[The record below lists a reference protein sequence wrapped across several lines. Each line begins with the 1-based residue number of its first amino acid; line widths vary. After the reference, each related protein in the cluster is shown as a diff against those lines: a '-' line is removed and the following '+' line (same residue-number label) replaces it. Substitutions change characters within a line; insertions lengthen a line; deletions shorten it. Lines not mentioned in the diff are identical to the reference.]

1 MRIVIV
7 STLCL
12 AVGFGV
18 AWMVLGSASPSGLTS
33 ASAEA
38 ASEPSAQQYTCGM
51 HPEVVSDE
59 PGICPICNMKLTPK
73 KQAGES
79 ASGVTID
86 PVTRQN
92 MGLVTADAHY
102 RTLQRTVRAFGRVA
116 YREPNRHSVN
126 LKVKGWVEQLFVD
139 EIGEQVFKGQPLLR
153 LYAPELVA
161 AQREYLVAA
170 RAADVATMS
179 ELVSAAADR
188 LRNWDISDDQ
198 IERLSS
204 DEDILQTM
212 TIRAPADGIVV
223 NKMVNEGDRLLPGK
237 ELFEVVDLSTV
248 WVTAHVYEL
257 DAPFVSV
264 GQQALVR
271 FPKLPGEQYTGRVEY
286 VSPFL
291 GDDRQI
297 EIRITLENPNQQL
310 KPQMYAEV
318 SLSSELSGDQLV
330 VPRKAVIN
338 SGVRELVYV
347 AASENTY
354 EPRLIRTG
362 AVGADDMVQVASGL
376 QAGEKVVVSGQ
387 FLLDSESR
395 LSEALGGH
403 MHGEQSAPEAD
414 DHEAIHAS
422 SSDDPYDIHTCPMP
436 EHFHVLNYGPGTC
449 PECGMDLV
457 PTTETDNTDV
467 YVCPMPSC
475 GVAESEPG
483 LCPVCNMHLMKYE
496 SESGDDK

>member
-1 MRIVIV
+1 
-7 STLCL
+7 
-12 AVGFGV
+12 
-18 AWMVLGSASPSGLTS
+18 
-33 ASAEA
+33 
-38 ASEPSAQQYTCGM
+38 
-51 HPEVVSDE
+51 
-59 PGICPICNMKLTPK
+59 
-73 KQAGES
+73 
-79 ASGVTID
+79 
-86 PVTRQN
+86 
-92 MGLVTADAHY
+92 
-102 RTLQRTVRAFGRVA
+102 
-116 YREPNRHSVN
+116 
-126 LKVKGWVEQLFVD
+126 
-139 EIGEQVFKGQPLLR
+139 
-153 LYAPELVA
+153 
-161 AQREYLVAA
+161 
-170 RAADVATMS
+170 
-179 ELVSAAADR
+179 
-188 LRNWDISDDQ
+188 
-198 IERLSS
+198 
-204 DEDILQTM
+204 
-212 TIRAPADGIVV
+212 
-223 NKMVNEGDRLLPGK
+223 
-237 ELFEVVDLSTV
+237 
-248 WVTAHVYEL
+248 
-257 DAPFVSV
+257 VSV

-436 EHFHVLNYGPGTC
+436 EHFHVLNYGPGICPECGMDLVPTTETDNTDVYVCPMPSCGVAESEPGLCPVCNMHLMKYEPELSDEASHEMDEHEGHAHETHDVDNTDDQGGNDADPYDIHTCPMPEHFHVLNYGPGTC